1 MCNFVLVVGYMLYVF
16 YLKLFIVFNGID
28 FVVMYFVQFIDF
40 FVDYYIFVEN
50 DWFYIVI
57 VDWKSDKVGI
67 GKFWNIEEGIFFF
80 CEVFCVYC
88 RVCKGFCG
96 GEYNV
101 VVYFW
106 CFFYYLIVFRCFKF
120 KRFVFFIDYVR
131 FIYFIFLVQG
141 VGVVV
146 INVMFVI
153 WVEES
158 MNNMI
163 IGMVVED
170 VFCKIV
176 YFFVILVIFD
186 DFVMFF

>member
-1 MCNFVLVVGYMLYVF
+1 M
-16 YLKLFIVFNGID
+16 
-28 FVVMYFVQFIDF
+28 
-40 FVDYYIFVEN
+40 
-50 DWFYIVI
+50 
-57 VDWKSDKVGI
+57 
-67 GKFWNIEEGIFFF
+67 
-80 CEVFCVYC
+80 
-88 RVCKGFCG
+88 
-96 GEYNV
+96 
-101 VVYFW
+101 
-106 CFFYYLIVFRCFKF
+106 
-120 KRFVFFIDYVR
+120 
-131 FIYFIFLVQG
+131 
-141 VGVVV
+141 VV